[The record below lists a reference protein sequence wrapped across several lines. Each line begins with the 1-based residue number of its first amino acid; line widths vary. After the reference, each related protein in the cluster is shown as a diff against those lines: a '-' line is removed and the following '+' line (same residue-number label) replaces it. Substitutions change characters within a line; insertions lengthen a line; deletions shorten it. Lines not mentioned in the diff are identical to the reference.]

1 MDGIL
6 LVDKPSEWT
15 SMDVCAHLRGVLHE
29 RHIGHTGT
37 LDPNAT
43 TAEPLKLDAS
53 FGAGR
58 LPMVVLLAVIV
69 ILMLMNTTSPIRK
82 YPPQLTVALVRV
94 GTVKAVG
101 NLLFNELRKE

>member
-1 MDGIL
+1 MELSAISVPL
-6 LVDKPSEWT
+6 PVIRIT
-15 SMDVCAHLRGVLHE
+15 FE
-29 RHIGHTGT
+29 RLT

-58 LPMVVLLAVIV
+58 LPMVALAAVIV
-69 ILMLMNTTSPIRK
+69 ILMLTNTTSPIRK
-82 YPPQLTVALVRV
+82 YPPQLTVAFVRV

-101 NLLFNELRKE
+101 NLLFNELR

>member
-1 MDGIL
+1 MELSEISVPL
-6 LVDKPSEWT
+6 PSIKIT
-15 SMDVCAHLRGVLHE
+15 FE
-29 RHIGHTGT
+29 RLT

-43 TAEPLKLDAS
+43 TEEPLKLDAS

-69 ILMLMNTTSPIRK
+69 ILMFTNTTSPIRK

-101 NLLFNELRKE
+101 NLLFYESRRLFNIKNSKGAPP